1 MLLIMSDLGILLGSY
16 RFFGMG
22 NPMEVEMTVE
32 VPVEQTILDGL
43 SMQME

>member
-22 NPMEVEMTVE
+22 NPKKVEMTVE
-32 VPVEQTILDGL
+32 VPMEQTISDRL
-43 SMQME
+43 SM